1 LLVRG
6 APRGVLA
13 MPRRMRTRRVGLLA
27 EAIRR
32 SKRAVSVDERRAAV
46 IEQDVCRRL
55 GIKEDDTRLGQ
66 LQVGIRSVAGGRRL
80 VEVVEIREP
89 GAKGPLAIYGAKT
102 RHGSEPWSA
111 ERASDLG
118 LGPAVLD
125 VSPDGVIL
133 EEFFPEHLNIRHR
146 RPASSEFRHY
156 GRHLSGFFVAFIRVA
171 EEELLCHKDPRPEH
185 IFIIGEGEEIE
196 VRLID
201 WGRARVWPFD
211 RFSEWGRLQLF
222 WFYEY
227 LSFSEPEIWR
237 TFADSLARGFPEELG
252 RGALAGAYGGFVR
265 DQTSDLGH
273 ALRRGPG
280 TRFLEFVVGCG
291 RLELNAGWLN
301 EFVEKHKGLSG
312 EELARAYTE
321 AAKAQSELSI

>member
-1 LLVRG
+1 
-6 APRGVLA
+6 
-13 MPRRMRTRRVGLLA
+13 M
-27 EAIRR
+27 
-32 SKRAVSVDERRAAV
+32 
-46 IEQDVCRRL
+46 
-55 GIKEDDTRLGQ
+55 
-66 LQVGIRSVAGGRRL
+66 
-80 VEVVEIREP
+80 
-89 GAKGPLAIYGAKT
+89 YGAKT

-111 ERASDLG
+111 EKASDLG

-146 RPASSEFRHY
+146 RPASSEFCHY

-185 IFIIGEGEEIE
+185 VFIIGEGEGIQ

-211 RFSEWGRLQLF
+211 RFPEWGTLQLF

-227 LSFSEPEIWR
+227 LSFSEPAIWR
-237 TFADSLARGFPEELG
+237 TFADSLAGDFPEELG
-252 RGALAGAYGGFVR
+252 RGALAEAYGGFVR
-265 DQTSDLGH
+265 DQTRALGRS
-273 ALRRGPG
+273 LRRGPG
-280 TRFLEFVVGCG
+280 VRFLEFIVGCG

-312 EELARAYTE
+312 EELARAYTGVVN
-321 AAKAQSELSI
+321 AQGKLSR